1 MIEYEHYKVER
12 RLWNTRIPSHWDV
25 KPLYAVGKIKSICN
39 CTDLPLLSVYL
50 DSGVIPF
57 AEKAEKRTNATSK
70 DLSKYQRV
78 DVGNL
83 VLNNQQSW
91 RGSVGV
97 SNYQGIVSPAYLI
110 IDLDNSMTRE
120 FANYFFRSQIMVG
133 QYHINSKGVGS
144 IQRNIYWQALKRT
157 LVLIPSMV
165 EQEQIVKYLDW
176 QLSKINKL
184 IANKKMRIKLLQEQ
198 RQAVIDE
205 YVLERSLMNIERNQY
220 GISIPIDWSL
230 IKFNGYFNFFKGLN
244 ITKKDLVDEG
254 VSVISYGQVHSKNN
268 TGTEIDDSLIRYVD
282 EEYLTTSSGSL
293 VKKGDFIFADTSEDF
308 EGVGNCVFVDRDDTI
323 FAGYHTLVA
332 RPKDGKV
339 NRYLAYLFKS
349 SFWRYQLRKS
359 VNGVKVYSITQK
371 VLKNAFIV
379 LPPQEKQDEI
389 VSILDTKCRIISSA
403 ISKISEELLILEELK
418 KKLISDAV
426 TGQIDVRNIDVPE
439 FIYVEEVLDDSND
452 DLDEEDDDNDGE
464 V

>member
-1 MIEYEHYKVER
+1 MMEYERYKVED
-12 RLWNTRIPSHWDV
+12 RLWNTKIPSHWDI
-25 KPLYAVGKIKSICN
+25 KPLYGIGSLKSICN

-57 AEKAEKRTNATSK
+57 EAKSEKRTNATSK

-110 IDLDNSMTRE
+110 VDLDDTLTRE
-120 FANYFFRSQIMVG
+120 FANYLFRSPIMVG

-144 IQRNIYWQALKRT
+144 IQRNIYWQGLKRT
-157 LVLIPSMV
+157 MALIPPLS
-165 EQEQIVKYLDW
+165 EQRKIVTYLDW
-176 QLSKINKL
+176 QLSNINKL
-184 IANKKMRIKLLQEQ
+184 ILNKKKSISLLHEQ
-198 RQAVIDE
+198 RQAIIDDNVIEKSASD
-205 YVLERSLMNIERNQY
+205 NCQNKY
-220 GISIPIDWSL
+220 GFSIPTGWS
-230 IKFNGYFNFFKGLN
+230 IVKFNGYFDFFKGLN
-244 ITKKDLVDEG
+244 ITKKNLVDEG

-268 TGTEIDDSLIRYVD
+268 SGTEIDDSLIRYVD
-282 EEYLTTSSGSL
+282 EIYLKTSSNAL
-293 VKKGDFIFADTSEDF
+293 VQRGDFIFADTSEDF

-332 RPKDGKV
+332 RPKDGKE

-349 SFWRYQLRKS
+349 SFWRYQLRKN

-371 VLKNAFIV
+371 VLKNVFVV
-379 LPPQEKQDEI
+379 LPPSKKQQEI
-389 VSILDTKCRIISSA
+389 VGVLDSKCKRISA
-403 ISKISEELLILEELK
+403 EISKISEELLILEELK
-418 KKLISDAV
+418 KKLIFDSV
-426 TGQIDVRNIDVPE
+426 TGQIDVRDVEVPGFTYFEETHDDTDDTYDEDDID
-439 FIYVEEVLDDSND
+439 EEV
-452 DLDEEDDDNDGE
+452 
-464 V
+464 

>member
-220 GISIPIDWSL
+220 GISIPIDRSL

>member
-1 MIEYEHYKVER
+1 MIGYEHYIKEK
-12 RLWNTRIPSHWDV
+12 RLWNIEVPSHWDI
-25 KPLYAVGKIKSICN
+25 KPLYAIGKIKSICN
-39 CTDLPLLSVYL
+39 CTELPLLSVYL

-57 AEKAEKRTNATSK
+57 SAKAEKRTNATSK
-70 DLSKYQRV
+70 DMSKYQRV

-97 SNYQGIVSPAYLI
+97 SNYQGIVSPAYI
-110 IDLDNSMTRE
+110 IVDLDDILTRE
-120 FANYFFRSQIMVG
+120 FANYLFRSRIMVG

-157 LVLIPSMV
+157 LVLIPSKD
-165 EQEQIVKYLDW
+165 EQVQIVKYLNW

-184 IANKKMRIKLLQEQ
+184 IANKKKEIKLLQEQ

-205 YVLERSLMNIERNQY
+205 CVLENTTEDNGKNQY
-220 GISIPIDWSL
+220 GFSIPTDWSL

-244 ITKKDLVDEG
+244 ITKKDLIDEG
-254 VSVISYGQVHSKNN
+254 ISVISYGQVHSKSNS
-268 TGTEIDDSLIRYVD
+268 GTEINDSLIRYVD
-282 EEYLTTSSGSL
+282 ESYLDTCSGSL
-293 VKKGDFIFADTSEDF
+293 VRKGDFIFADTSEDF
-308 EGVGNCVFVDRDDTI
+308 EGVGNCVFVDRDETI

-349 SFWRYQLRKS
+349 SFWRYQLRKN

-371 VLKNAFIV
+371 VLKNAFVI
-379 LPPQEKQDEI
+379 LPPKEKQDEI
-389 VSILDTKCRIISSA
+389 TEQLDAKCKMISSS
-403 ISKISEELLILEELK
+403 ISKITEELLILEELK
-418 KKLISDAV
+418 KKLVYDAV
-426 TGQIDVRNIDVPE
+426 TGQIDVRGIEVPE
-439 FIYVEEVLDDSND
+439 FTFVDDIHEDSDEEWDDDENDNDEEV
-452 DLDEEDDDNDGE
+452 
-464 V
+464 